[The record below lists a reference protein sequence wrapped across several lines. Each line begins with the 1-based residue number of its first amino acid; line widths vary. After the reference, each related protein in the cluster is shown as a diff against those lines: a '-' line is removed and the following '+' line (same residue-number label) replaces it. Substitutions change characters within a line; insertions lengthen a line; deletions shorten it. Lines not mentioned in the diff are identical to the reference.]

1 MVMRHS
7 QGDEENAWDE
17 EAEDDGEEGA
27 ELHVEAGCDRKQGW
41 WSVDCLLVTVCHVF
55 DPQPSLVPP
64 STATTPASVCV
75 TCSRED
81 ISSDIAIFGVSSCL
95 DMASL
100 ERDMSAGWG
109 TKAHAEATRHAST
122 RNSASGTRVWQS
134 VSRRGGAELG
144 VSVRAACACV
154 CEQAVC
160 ACGRTAE
167 SRERVGSLTHVS
179 STTKH
184 SMVQGVPKISGVKV
198 SRKPRKFPEK
208 SEGATR
214 SRRDW
219 HPSSEVPRS
228 NRGRA
233 HRLQACVASLTLFV
247 PQLFGH
253 P

>member
-1 MVMRHS
+1 MM
-7 QGDEENAWDE
+7 A
-17 EAEDDGEEGA
+17 
-27 ELHVEAGCDRKQGW
+27 RKAPNCTSRPTAIASRRVSYLTAC
-41 WSVDCLLVTVCHVF
+41 WSACRVF

-109 TKAHAEATRHAST
+109 MKAHAEATRHAST

>member
-41 WSVDCLLVTVCHVF
+41 WSVDCLLVTACRVF
-55 DPQPSLVPP
+55 DPQHSLVPP

-100 ERDMSAGWG
+100 ERDMRTGWG
-109 TKAHAEATRHAST
+109 MKAHAEATRHAST

-134 VSRRGGAELG
+134 VSRRGGAELM
-144 VSVRAACACV
+144 VCESSVCVRCEQEACASQGSRGAEISV
-154 CEQAVC
+154 EAHSTFFVEERVSKKSVVMGFS
-160 ACGRTAE
+160 ACGI
-167 SRERVGSLTHVS
+167 SLRG
-179 STTKH
+179 KN
-184 SMVQGVPKISGVKV
+184 G
-198 SRKPRKFPEK
+198 
-208 SEGATR
+208 TR
-214 SRRDW
+214 
-219 HPSSEVPRS
+219 
-228 NRGRA
+228 
-233 HRLQACVASLTLFV
+233 VAS
-247 PQLFGH
+247 
-253 P
+253 